1 MLGNCRSLPKF
12 LDRLPVAKFRS
23 GALNGAGWA
32 AGAGVSG
39 EVSRGVL
46 DQAGAEQQAAA
57 AVAERDKV
65 SRYLEVYIRRIT
77 WRGRSLR
84 AVSGDVRS
92 NGDVREEADRVSSC
106 LLGLN
111 MLGGS
116 LKGAT
121 NYITHCMQPRAL
133 KYFKDIFIRNQK
145 LTHPDWSVSLSVPR
159 PLYFAILQFCSL
171 LCASLSCF
179 SIL

>member
-1 MLGNCRSLPKF
+1 MLGNCRSLPKL

-23 GALNGAGWA
+23 GALNGACWA
-32 AGAGVSG
+32 ARAGVSG

-84 AVSGDVRS
+84 AVSGDVRP
-92 NGDVREEADRVSSC
+92 NGDVREEAERVSSC

-133 KYFKDIFIRNQK
+133 KYFKDIFIRDQK

>member
-23 GALNGAGWA
+23 GALNGACWA
-32 AGAGVSG
+32 ARAGVSG

-84 AVSGDVRS
+84 AVSGDVRP
-92 NGDVREEADRVSSC
+92 NGDVREEAERVSSC

>member
-1 MLGNCRSLPKF
+1 MLGNCRSLPKL

-23 GALNGAGWA
+23 GALNGACWA
-32 AGAGVSG
+32 AWAGVSG

-84 AVSGDVRS
+84 AVSGDVRP
-92 NGDVREEADRVSSC
+92 NRDVREEAERVSSC

>member
-1 MLGNCRSLPKF
+1 MLGDCRSLPKL

-23 GALNGAGWA
+23 GALNGACWA
-32 AGAGVSG
+32 AWAGVSG

-84 AVSGDVRS
+84 AVSGDVRP
-92 NGDVREEADRVSSC
+92 NGDVREEAERVSSC

>member
-1 MLGNCRSLPKF
+1 MLGNCCSFPKF
-12 LDRLPVAKFRS
+12 LDRLPVAKFRG
-23 GALNGAGWA
+23 GALNGACWA
-32 AGAGVSG
+32 ARAGVSC

-57 AVAERDKV
+57 AVAARDKV
-65 SRYLEVYIRRIT
+65 IRYLEVYIRRIT
-77 WRGRSLR
+77 WRGRSRR
-84 AVSGDVRS
+84 AVSGDVRP

-121 NYITHCMQPRAL
+121 NYITQCMQPRAL
-133 KYFKDIFIRNQK
+133 IRFIRNQK

-159 PLYFAILQFCSL
+159 PLYFAILQF
-171 LCASLSCF
+171 
-179 SIL
+179 

>member
-1 MLGNCRSLPKF
+1 MLGNCRSLPKL
-12 LDRLPVAKFRS
+12 LDRLPVAKFRG
-23 GALNGAGWA
+23 GALNGACWA
-32 AGAGVSG
+32 ARAGVSC

-57 AVAERDKV
+57 AVAARDKV

-84 AVSGDVRS
+84 AVSGDVRP

-133 KYFKDIFIRNQK
+133 IYFF
-145 LTHPDWSVSLSVPR
+145 LG
-159 PLYFAILQFCSL
+159 
-171 LCASLSCF
+171 
-179 SIL
+179 

>member
-1 MLGNCRSLPKF
+1 MLGNCRSLPKL

-23 GALNGAGWA
+23 GALNGACWA
-32 AGAGVSG
+32 ARAGVSG

-84 AVSGDVRS
+84 AVSGDVRP
-92 NGDVREEADRVSSC
+92 NGDVREEAERVSSC

>member
-1 MLGNCRSLPKF
+1 MLGNCRSLPKL

-23 GALNGAGWA
+23 GALNGACWA
-32 AGAGVSG
+32 AWAGVSG

-84 AVSGDVRS
+84 AVSGDVRP
-92 NGDVREEADRVSSC
+92 NGDVREEAERVSSC

>member
-1 MLGNCRSLPKF
+1 MLGNCCSFPKF

-23 GALNGAGWA
+23 GALNGACWA
-32 AGAGVSG
+32 ARAGVSC

-46 DQAGAEQQAAA
+46 DQAGAEQQAAGVA
-57 AVAERDKV
+57 ARDKV

-84 AVSGDVRS
+84 AVSGDVRP
-92 NGDVREEADRVSSC
+92 NGDVWEQAERVSSC

-116 LKGAT
+116 LKGTT
-121 NYITHCMQPRAL
+121 NYITQCMQPRAL
-133 KYFKDIFIRNQK
+133 IYFKGKFIRNQK

>member
-1 MLGNCRSLPKF
+1 MLGNCCSFPKF
-12 LDRLPVAKFRS
+12 LDRLPVAKFRG
-23 GALNGAGWA
+23 GALNGACWA
-32 AGAGVSG
+32 ARAGVSC

-46 DQAGAEQQAAA
+46 DQAGAEQQAAGVA
-57 AVAERDKV
+57 ARDKV

-77 WRGRSLR
+77 WRGRSRR
-84 AVSGDVRS
+84 AVSGDVRP

-133 KYFKDIFIRNQK
+133 IYFLGQIHKKPKVDS
-145 LTHPDWSVSLSVPR
+145 P
-159 PLYFAILQFCSL
+159 
-171 LCASLSCF
+171 
-179 SIL
+179 

>member
-1 MLGNCRSLPKF
+1 MLGNCRSLPKL

-23 GALNGAGWA
+23 GALNGACWA
-32 AGAGVSG
+32 ARAGVSC

-84 AVSGDVRS
+84 AVSGDVRP
-92 NGDVREEADRVSSC
+92 NGDVREEAERVSSC